1 MADYIYQ
8 VCNLKHWYNTQ
19 PVLDIDNLTIS
30 RASILGLMGPNG
42 SGKSTLL
49 RLLGFI
55 DSPTKGEILFKGKP
69 GVPFSNAVRFKVT
82 LLPQTPYLMKRSVYK
97 NIAYGLKLRGDTN
110 DYRKEI
116 YKALDIVGLSGETFA
131 ERRWYELSGGEAQR
145 VALAARIVLNP
156 EVLLMDEPT
165 ASVDASSA
173 RLIRDASVQA
183 CRERGATL
191 VIASHDWQWLYEVCD
206 EVLHLFKGRS
216 FGSGNES
223 VIFGPWQPRNDG
235 LWEKTLHDGQ
245 YIIVSKPPEKD
256 SAAVISS
263 DHITVGTWEND
274 KKLAGNACLN
284 GIISRLVLEKRSG
297 RIITSILVE
306 NVPMTTRLTPAKV
319 QELSLYPGQKVKLC
333 YDPNSVK
340 WV

>member
-1 MADYIYQ
+1 
-8 VCNLKHWYNTQ
+8 
-19 PVLDIDNLTIS
+19 
-30 RASILGLMGPNG
+30 MGPNG

-49 RLLGFI
+49 KLLGFI
-55 DSPTKGEILFKGKP
+55 DSPTEGEILFKGKP
-69 GVPFSNAVRFKVT
+69 GAPFSDAVRFKVT

-97 NIAYGLKLRGDTN
+97 NIAYGLELRGDN
-110 DYRKEI
+110 GDCRNRI
-116 YKALDIVGLSGETFA
+116 YKALDMVGLSGETFA

-173 RLIRDASVQA
+173 GLIRDASVQA

-206 EVLHLFKGRS
+206 EVLHLFKGRF

-223 VIFGPWQPRNDG
+223 VIFGPWHPRNDG
-235 LWEKTLHDGQ
+235 LWEKKLYDGQ
-245 YIIVSKPPEKD
+245 HIIVSEPPEKN
-256 SAAVISS
+256 SAAVVSS
-263 DHITVGTWEND
+263 DHITLGVWDND
-274 KKLAGNACLN
+274 KKTMRTACLN
-284 GIISRLVLEKRSG
+284 GIVSRLVLEKRTH
-297 RIITSILVE
+297 RIITSVLVE
-306 NVPMTTRLTPAKV
+306 NVPMTTRLTPAEV
-319 QELSLYPGQKVKLC
+319 QELSLYPGQKVKLY
-333 YDPNSVK
+333 YDPNLVG